1 MADFQ
6 FHQQIA
12 VFGQA
17 GSGKTVLLSSLYG
30 HLNEQSVVDSNGY
43 RFLAQES
50 TDGNRLLQRY
60 YGMKE
65 KNVAPA
71 ADKFVSSK
79 YDFKLMPISEP
90 LGERSKRP
98 RIHITWR
105 DYPGEWFESKP
116 SSEMEKEDRSA
127 TFRELVKS
135 DVALVLVDGQKL
147 VDYEGDE
154 ARYLKSLFTTLRNML
169 LTVREEILDG
179 HEQLEQFPRI
189 WVIALS
195 KADLLP
201 EMTAH
206 DLQKMII
213 LHAADELNG
222 LRQVLADLVEG
233 DKALSVGEDYAVLSS
248 AEFAH
253 GEIDVEQ
260 QKGLEAILPLAT
272 IFPIERYQRWAKL
285 RILPAALLDEKL
297 AKAGISLIMTLASG
311 FNAQSFAPNLL
322 KKLPRRLAGKWGK
335 VQLIE
340 RIIQELDSLA
350 VPMLEEK
357 RQKAL
362 ENHNFY
368 EMLLSDFVLKIRQS
382 IEDGFLKRSPQWG

>member
-169 LTVREEILDG
+169 LTVRE
-179 HEQLEQFPRI
+179 
-189 WVIALS
+189 
-195 KADLLP
+195 
-201 EMTAH
+201 
-206 DLQKMII
+206 
-213 LHAADELNG
+213 
-222 LRQVLADLVEG
+222 
-233 DKALSVGEDYAVLSS
+233 
-248 AEFAH
+248 
-253 GEIDVEQ
+253 
-260 QKGLEAILPLAT
+260 
-272 IFPIERYQRWAKL
+272 
-285 RILPAALLDEKL
+285 
-297 AKAGISLIMTLASG
+297 
-311 FNAQSFAPNLL
+311 
-322 KKLPRRLAGKWGK
+322 
-335 VQLIE
+335 
-340 RIIQELDSLA
+340 
-350 VPMLEEK
+350 
-357 RQKAL
+357 
-362 ENHNFY
+362 
-368 EMLLSDFVLKIRQS
+368 
-382 IEDGFLKRSPQWG
+382 

>member
-1 MADFQ
+1 
-6 FHQQIA
+6 
-12 VFGQA
+12 
-17 GSGKTVLLSSLYG
+17 
-30 HLNEQSVVDSNGY
+30 
-43 RFLAQES
+43 
-50 TDGNRLLQRY
+50 
-60 YGMKE
+60 
-65 KNVAPA
+65 
-71 ADKFVSSK
+71 
-79 YDFKLMPISEP
+79 
-90 LGERSKRP
+90 
-98 RIHITWR
+98 
-105 DYPGEWFESKP
+105 
-116 SSEMEKEDRSA
+116 
-127 TFRELVKS
+127 
-135 DVALVLVDGQKL
+135 
-147 VDYEGDE
+147 
-154 ARYLKSLFTTLRNML
+154 
-169 LTVREEILDG
+169 REEILDG

-340 RIIQELDSLA
+340 RIIQELAGLA